1 MLPRTAAVS
10 MNPYCKGARAGAAVD
25 AVFDQCLK
33 DTAPFDR
40 IP

>member
-1 MLPRTAAVS
+1 
-10 MNPYCKGARAGAAVD
+10 MNPFCKGPRAAAAVD
-25 AVFDQCLK
+25 AVFDSCLQ

>member
-1 MLPRTAAVS
+1 
-10 MNPYCKGARAGAAVD
+10 MNPHCGGAGVAHKAVD
-25 AVFDQCLK
+25 AVFEKCFG